1 MFWLSAAMIGS
12 SEGRAAGP
20 VKVDSRRRRR
30 RWSAFAGLAAPS
42 PHSAA
47 LHDLFTS
54 PVLALERAEKI
65 SRGVRKTTCK
75 MVGRPDTLA
84 ATARMFA
91 VCHKPTR
98 AAQQVKPF
106 H

>member
-47 LHDLFTS
+47 RHDLFTA
-54 PVLALERAEKI
+54 PVLALERA
-65 SRGVRKTTCK
+65 RKNLERCTKNHLQNGGESGPTLLHQRDRQRRAIN
-75 MVGRPDTLA
+75 GWEQLQQYPD
-84 ATARMFA
+84 
-91 VCHKPTR
+91 K
-98 AAQQVKPF
+98 
-106 H
+106 